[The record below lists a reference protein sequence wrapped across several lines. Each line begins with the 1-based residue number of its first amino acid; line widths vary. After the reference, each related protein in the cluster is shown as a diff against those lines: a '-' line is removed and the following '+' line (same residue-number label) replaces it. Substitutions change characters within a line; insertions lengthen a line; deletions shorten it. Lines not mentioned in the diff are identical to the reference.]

1 MLEGEIG
8 ICVRT
13 FKTKLGDSLF
23 LSKRCFLMEDL
34 YITLYVNY
42 VSVMYARVKKKE
54 RLFWKLSFINVSYFN
69 PGRNIGFEIF

>member
-42 VSVMYARVKKKE
+42 VSVMYARVKKKGTFVLE
-54 RLFWKLSFINVSYFN
+54 AVIYKCVLF
-69 PGRNIGFEIF
+69 

>member
-1 MLEGEIG
+1 
-8 ICVRT
+8 
-13 FKTKLGDSLF
+13 
-23 LSKRCFLMEDL
+23 MEDL

-69 PGRNIGFEIF
+69 PGRNVGFEIF